1 MGGES
6 PLILTLL
13 GTGFTYALTGIGASF
28 VFLNKTP
35 SERFLNTSLG
45 FAAGVMIAASF
56 WSLLLPA
63 IELCNERG
71 LRPFIWPPLGFLSGA
86 FLLRLIDQLLPHL
99 HYGEE
104 ISNAEGLKTRLPK
117 STLLILA
124 IALHNLPEGMA
135 VGAGFSGAVDLGQ
148 GVKSAWALAI
158 GIGIQNLPE
167 GIAVSLPLRG
177 EGLSRSKSFF
187 YGQLSGLI
195 EPVGGILGVLLAEAS
210 GLMLPFV
217 LSFAAGAMIYVVVEE
232 VIPESQKSGFH
243 DWATMGTIAGFVC
256 MMILDV
262 SLS

>member
-13 GTGFTYALTGIGASF
+13 GTGLTYALTGVGASF
-28 VFLNKTP
+28 VFLNKAP

-56 WSLLLPA
+56 WSLLVPA
-63 IELCNERG
+63 IQLCEERG
-71 LRPFIWPPLGFLSGA
+71 LRPYIWPPLGFLCGA
-86 FLLRLIDQLLPHL
+86 LLLRLIDQLLPHL

-104 ISNAEGLKTRLPK
+104 LSHAEGVRTKLPK

-135 VGAGFSGAVDLGQ
+135 VGAGFSGAVGSGQ
-148 GVKSAWALAI
+148 DIMSAWALAI

-167 GIAVSLPLRG
+167 GLAVALPLRG
-177 EGLSRSKSFF
+177 EGFSRSKSFF
-187 YGQLSGLI
+187 YGQLTGLI
-195 EPVGGILGVLLAEAS
+195 EPLGGILGVLLAEAS

-243 DWATMGTIAGFVC
+243 DWASMGSIVGFVC

-262 SLS
+262 ALS